1 MLMGRHPIFLF
12 KTLKNKYLNIPS
24 TPPFFY
30 LSELKDF
37 IKSAFERKPLQ
48 KFRSIVKKF

>member
-12 KTLKNKYLNIPS
+12 KILKNNYLNIS
-24 TPPFFY
+24 SSPPIFY
-30 LSELKDF
+30 LPEFKDF

-48 KFRSIVKKF
+48 